1 MSSLLAR
8 VLISADEEVQAV
20 KLLHDAISQLPM
32 DYSLLDCQSAFC
44 QSKGELDWALDCAKR
59 SVTAAPSEFGTWAK
73 LAEIY
78 VGLEQWDLA
87 LLTLNSCPMFTYQD
101 KYTPRMPE
109 PQRVVLPVMPESMLD
124 EIDESQEAIN
134 GEMVHPSLR
143 KLHAAGYKGT
153 FLKAYSLLTEV
164 TARIGWDQLLKIRSH
179 VFVMEEEYRSEKQ
192 TGGSQ
197 QTAANRNASTVALRS
212 PSPHVNGSTD
222 SDERHDGDSPP
233 PDSANTER
241 IEQSNGAS
249 SSPTLTNE
257 SIERPNHT
265 ITSEEVEAG
274 NEDVSQLSLTNES
287 TLKKSQPSPSQPHYT
302 QFHNKRL
309 CERWLDNLFMV
320 LYEDLRIYTI
330 WRTDMARSKSEEAS
344 GEYRKSAEE
353 CEILGEL
360 AERLH
365 HFPEAVEAY
374 QSCLRVRFSPKAMRG
389 VLRMYEGQGRVN
401 EVLQCVIRLVAWQYR
416 WYSEVCLT

>member
-1 MSSLLAR
+1 M
-8 VLISADEEVQAV
+8 QAV
-20 KLLHDAISQLPM
+20 KLLHDAISHLPM
-32 DYSLLDCQSAFC
+32 DYSLLDCQSTFC
-44 QSKGELDWALDCAKR
+44 QNKGQLEWALECAKR

-73 LAEIY
+73 LAETY

-101 KYTPRMPE
+101 KDAPRMPD
-109 PQRVVLPVMPESMLD
+109 PQRVILPIMPETILD
-124 EIDESQEAIN
+124 EIDEPQEMIN
-134 GEMVHPSLR
+134 SELVHPSLR

-153 FLKAYSLLTEV
+153 FLRAYSLLTEI
-164 TARIGWDQLLKIRSH
+164 TAKIGWDSLLKIRSH

-192 TGGSQ
+192 IGGNQ
-197 QTAANRNASTVALRS
+197 QPNANQNASTVALHS
-212 PSPHVNGSTD
+212 PSPRVNGMTD
-222 SDERHDGDSPP
+222 SVESPDGDYSP
-233 PDSANTER
+233 PDSANIENK
-241 IEQSNGAS
+241 EQSNGAPS
-249 SSPTLTNE
+249 SAILANE
-257 SIERPNHT
+257 SIEKPNHT
-265 ITSEEVEAG
+265 ITSEEVKAG
-274 NEDVSQLSLTNES
+274 NEDVSHLTLATKSL
-287 TLKKSQPSPSQPHYT
+287 LKESQPSPSQPQYT

-330 WRTDMARSKSEEAS
+330 WRTDMARSKTDESL
-344 GEYRKSAEE
+344 GDYRKSAEE
-353 CEILGEL
+353 WEILGEL

-416 WYSEVCLT
+416 WYSEVCPTPSCRMVLIEAY